1 MSEAFSLHKVG
12 TPGEPRL
19 ALFEVLQSVS
29 QPFSLSFVVDTH
41 YSHWK
46 FMSHIPIY
54 ILSIIYVTIRCN
66 STQKY
71 FRKLWVRYQGLL
83 SCLKTVRFSLVW
95 GREEPQHHTRIILY
109 FVKKSSDSSLKAL
122 KGTLSTK
129 RRQLHWRGLLACFS
143 SHSFLQQNFE
153 RNTSIIQSPYKRIPA
168 ASCSPDNS
176 SILFKLVCPGNISFL
191 RHTANCVGLINITV
205 SFLTCK
211 IPVYNSVTQNTKL
224 E

>member
-1 MSEAFSLHKVG
+1 MSQIS
-12 TPGEPRL
+12 R
-19 ALFEVLQSVS
+19 
-29 QPFSLSFVVDTH
+29 
-41 YSHWK
+41 
-46 FMSHIPIY
+46 
-54 ILSIIYVTIRCN
+54 
-66 STQKY
+66 
-71 FRKLWVRYQGLL
+71 
-83 SCLKTVRFSLVW
+83 SLVLLKDCTVFL
-95 GREEPQHHTRIILY
+95 GLGKRGTTTPHKNNPI
-109 FVKKSSDSSLKAL
+109 FCKKSSDSSLKAL

-211 IPVYNSVTQNTKL
+211 IPVYNSVTQNTRL

>member
-109 FVKKSSDSSLKAL
+109 FVKNLQIRLWKRWKEHYQQKEDSYI
-122 KGTLSTK
+122 GVDC
-129 RRQLHWRGLLACFS
+129 LHVFLLTHFYNKI
-143 SHSFLQQNFE
+143 LRE
-153 RNTSIIQSPYKRIPA
+153 IQ
-168 ASCSPDNS
+168 
-176 SILFKLVCPGNISFL
+176 V
-191 RHTANCVGLINITV
+191 
-205 SFLTCK
+205 
-211 IPVYNSVTQNTKL
+211 
-224 E
+224 